1 MCSTL
6 VMKIDSPAQ
15 LSKQMHLD
23 PYPSPKLNTFVC
35 KITFSKIL
43 SKLGSNSLT
52 CLSSNS
58 CLSVKTFISPDS
70 AHCVYIH
77 NHSLVDS
84 DLTSG
89 DMKVFTDRQKLDD
102 RQVRL
107 LELVIDNN
115 TRSKQLEDRV
125 IVIFV
130 NVGSVAKNVAKII
143 NVN

>member
-1 MCSTL
+1 M
-6 VMKIDSPAQ
+6 
-15 LSKQMHLD
+15 
-23 PYPSPKLNTFVC
+23 
-35 KITFSKIL
+35 
-43 SKLGSNSLT
+43 
-52 CLSSNS
+52 
-58 CLSVKTFISPDS
+58 
-70 AHCVYIH
+70 YIH